1 MKKVVLAVLALGL
14 VLPWAPTVA
23 AQTQAGEYKMEVCV
37 NASDVEQAK
46 RLFPKAILHVI
57 PNFTDSRMNGWRIV
71 AGQVRAH
78 GKIMTDA
85 EEIALRKRESFREMD
100 QDGE

>member
-1 MKKVVLAVLALGL
+1 MKKIVLAVLALGL

-37 NASDVEQAK
+37 NTSDVEQAK
-46 RLFPKAILHVI
+46 QRFPKAILHVI
-57 PNFTDSRMNGWRIV
+57 PDFTDWRMNGWRIT
-71 AGQVRAH
+71 AGQVRPH

-85 EEIALRKRESFREMD
+85 EEIALRKLERSRVVP
-100 QDGE
+100 GE